1 MRDRWTRGRYGRFER
16 TTDSHLPSDA
26 ACRSCPHVIVTRV
39 LRPGGVRS
47 VAVTLAVA
55 VVMTAGCL
63 PHQKHAVDAPE
74 VNPAANKGRQ
84 AGRRKRR
91 STQNTSHS

>member
-39 LRPGGVRS
+39 HRLGNWVGSLTVAPGSWLLDSPKACGRGEPRVH
-47 VAVTLAVA
+47 
-55 VVMTAGCL
+55 C
-63 PHQKHAVDAPE
+63 
-74 VNPAANKGRQ
+74 PAANKASQTEEALTR
-84 AGRRKRR
+84 
-91 STQNTSHS
+91 NTSHS

>member
-55 VVMTAGCL
+55 VAAGCWVL
-63 PHQKHAVDAPE
+63 ASPE
-74 VNPAANKGRQ
+74 ACGRCARGESRGEQ
-84 AGRRKRR
+84 RKAGR
-91 STQNTSHS
+91 